1 FPLLVPL
8 LVPHGEPWEGEGS
21 IFVIDL
27 LSDGGGLPRAWR
39 ARAVPSRRRSALRD
53 AACLP
58 GPSPL
63 AQPRLPPWSSRS
75 RPTQSRRPELRR
87 STLPPPSSWGP
98 DCGRGGACPCRPAA
112 PAPTGSSTSPA
123 APATLPS
130 SGTESWIILWLCKS
144 SPSTTTAPP
153 HAHRTRAQVLL
164 KSALGKV

>member
-1 FPLLVPL
+1 RCFPLLVPL

-130 SGTESWIILWLCKS
+130 SVLNHGLYCGSASL
-144 SPSTTTAPP
+144 
-153 HAHRTRAQVLL
+153 AHRRRRLL
-164 KSALGKV
+164 LMLIELVHKCS